1 VIENKCGWVHG
12 ESTDEIREQVNC
24 LTKEE
29 IAERAKNSTSASKV
43 LTWASQEKVLIQAY
57 NEALA
62 TSSE

>member
-1 VIENKCGWVHG
+1 
-12 ESTDEIREQVNC
+12 VNC

-43 LTWASQEKVLIQAY
+43 LTWASQEKALIQAY